1 MAKQTFLSVS
11 FVVGIALLLGWLL
24 SVNIDATRLDRGF
37 PWQIE
42 ILPDGSAK
50 VMQINLGKTT
60 LGEAAKKFNQSP
72 EFTMFAKDGE
82 LPVIEAYFN
91 TLRISSLNAKMVLGF
106 NLSEIELTGIYN
118 RGVRISTMG
127 SGTRK
132 VTIHDDDIAY
142 LRKVA
147 ISSMTYIPSTNLDAD
162 IILKRFGKPAQR
174 IKEADGVEH
183 WLYPQ
188 KGLDLVL
195 NRDAK
200 EVLQY
205 VPPAK
210 FSSISEPLK
219 KLQKEAKSANE

>member
-1 MAKQTFLSVS
+1 VAKQTFLSVLG
-11 FVVGIALLLGWLL
+11 VVVIALLLGWLL
-24 SVNIDATRLDRGF
+24 SVNIDASRLDRGF

-42 ILPDGSAK
+42 ILPDGSSE

-106 NLSEIELTGIYN
+106 DLSEAELNGIYN

-132 VTIHDDDIAY
+132 VTMYDDDIAY

-147 ISSMTYIPSTNLDAD
+147 ISSVTYIPSTNLDAE
-162 IILKRFGKPAQR
+162 IILKRFGEPAQR
-174 IKEADGVEH
+174 IQENAAVEH

-205 VPPAK
+205 VSPTQ
-210 FSSISEPLK
+210 FHTISEPLQ
-219 KLQKEAKSANE
+219 KLQKEAKPAHE

>member
-1 MAKQTFLSVS
+1 MAKQTFLSVL
-11 FVVGIALLLGWLL
+11 FVVVIAVLLGWLL
-24 SVNIDATRLDRGF
+24 SVNIDSSRLDRGF

-42 ILPDGSAK
+42 ILPDGSSK

-106 NLSEIELTGIYN
+106 DLSEAELKGIYN

-132 VTIHDDDIAY
+132 VTIHSDDIKY
-142 LRKVA
+142 LRKAV
-147 ISSMTYIPSTNLDAD
+147 ISSMTYIPATNLDAD
-162 IILKRFGKPAQR
+162 IIQKRFGKPAQR
-174 IKEADGVEH
+174 IIEAEGVEH

-205 VPPAK
+205 VPPASFHK
-210 FSSISEPLK
+210 ISEPLL
-219 KLQKEAKSANE
+219 KLKKEAKPANE